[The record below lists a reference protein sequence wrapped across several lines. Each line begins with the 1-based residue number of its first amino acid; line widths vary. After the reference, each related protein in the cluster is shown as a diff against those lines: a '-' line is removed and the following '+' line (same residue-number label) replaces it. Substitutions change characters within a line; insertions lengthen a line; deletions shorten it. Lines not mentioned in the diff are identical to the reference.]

1 MGYISEA
8 KDINKNKMKVLQR
21 KSSKLFMLI
30 TQYNGKGLKMYK

>member
-21 KSSKLFMLI
+21 KGSKLFMLI
-30 TQYNGKGLKMYK
+30 AQCNGKELKMYK